1 MRKIINF
8 LLSSLLLVSC
18 EVKVNGIQ
26 FKENGLK
33 VEQAF
38 LLFEDGKLVPSNNKV
53 DLGQWVGL
61 RLIVAGWQKKEEK
74 VYVDAEEQITTSDGK
89 QLLDQRNLFKGYANG
104 LSSEDSRPLT
114 LSARIIAIDK
124 WYDFFTVT
132 FRVWDKQNQDE
143 ISGSYK
149 LYLE

>member
-1 MRKIINF
+1 LW
-8 LLSSLLLVSC
+8 LL
-18 EVKVNGIQ
+18 
-26 FKENGLK
+26 
-33 VEQAF
+33 A
-38 LLFEDGKLVPSNNKV
+38 
-53 DLGQWVGL
+53 
-61 RLIVAGWQKKEEK
+61 KKDEK
-74 VYVDAEEQITTSDGK
+74 VYVDAEEQIATSNGK

-132 FRVWDKQNQDE
+132 FRVWDKQSQNE